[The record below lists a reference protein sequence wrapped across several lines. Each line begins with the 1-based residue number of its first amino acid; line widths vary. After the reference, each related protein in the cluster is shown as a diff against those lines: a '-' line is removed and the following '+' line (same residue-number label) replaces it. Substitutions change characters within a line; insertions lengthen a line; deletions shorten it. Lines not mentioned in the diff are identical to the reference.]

1 MLIDNYTHSEIG
13 KLAQLGKSLIL
24 VGDLASNTDF
34 TEKYLTQQQQTEFNR
49 QVSYPPYA
57 GSVFFQLGSC
67 KACWIKG
74 GWSNKTAEVVEDFI
88 DNQDLINF
96 LQNT

>member
-1 MLIDNYTHSEIG
+1 MKHQYSFDPSLSDNIPARLKNIDQW
-13 KLAQLGKSLIL
+13 L
-24 VGDLASNTDF
+24 NTDF
-34 TEKYLTQQQQTEFNR
+34 TKKYLTQQQTEFNR

-67 KACWIKG
+67 KVCWIKG
-74 GWSNKTAEVVEDFI
+74 GWINKTAEVVEDFI

-96 LQNT
+96 LQNI